1 MNNRSTISVLAFH
14 NDSHTH
20 AKELFQDADVDA
32 IYVPLPTAIRKPV
45 GIMSLVFQGKRQNRL
60 HVFQLLMCMQW
71 VLKAA
76 NAKKHVLCEKPVAPN
91 AADALEMIRAC
102 RNNGE
107 GCMSIASPNATLVQS
122 IEMQARKINSTR
134 LALILYVQMCCLWTT
149 RCSCTTLGSRPCPR
163 LCMTR
168 TTTSTGYLTGGRDLL
183 YITYNRNIDICR
195 GFGVSNSLA
204 CMDVLIGVH
213 QFVGAFKLFVPGVTP
228 TDNAD
233 ADTHTHI
240 QTLCIDS
247 KLDA

>member
-1 MNNRSTISVLAFH
+1 
-14 NDSHTH
+14 
-20 AKELFQDADVDA
+20 
-32 IYVPLPTAIRKPV
+32 
-45 GIMSLVFQGKRQNRL
+45 
-60 HVFQLLMCMQW
+60 
-71 VLKAA
+71 
-76 NAKKHVLCEKPVAPN
+76 
-91 AADALEMIRAC
+91 
-102 RNNGE
+102 
-107 GCMSIASPNATLVQS
+107 
-122 IEMQARKINSTR
+122 
-134 LALILYVQMCCLWTT
+134 
-149 RCSCTTLGSRPCPR
+149 
-163 LCMTR
+163 MTR